1 MSDKFFFKG
10 RKTPKPKH
18 ESFGYNTKRSAK
30 PGTLERPFEL
40 TVTSSERQAEI
51 AALLQSQKLHGNITV
66 DASAVENIAELDGYL
81 NRLLQQLS
89 LKSLDVMT
97 HVAAA
102 VVRNSSVAVA
112 SHLPVY
118 KTLWENTSR

>member
-81 NRLLQQLS
+81 NRP
-89 LKSLDVMT
+89 T
-97 HVAAA
+97 TATVAK
-102 VVRNSSVAVA
+102 VPGRNDPCSCGSGQ
-112 SHLPVY
+112 
-118 KTLWENTSR
+118 KFKRCCG